1 MLSKRH
7 VFYLS
12 GFDPRGPSFYHDLYK
27 TESEYQVHA
36 QEISIAV
43 GKRTTPSKRLSRW
56 DITASANG
64 HAISTRY
71 DFLRWDDIVRQH
83 WTRNEGLLLLKT
95 LATFWLFLRTGLLAR
110 AWKAAW
116 KPTALFIYPTLF
128 LLLTLLLA
136 VAASW
141 AAHRHLTPAD
151 NPYWLREAVTLAVF
165 LTTLALGRLLS
176 ARTSAYWLLRLCN
189 FCGSYGQGRLACI
202 DERMAEFTE
211 IIASEISKGEA
222 DEYLVV
228 GHSVGAILAIP
239 VLAKMI
245 DSHKELAG
253 RNIALLTLGHCIPL
267 VSFLP
272 HARHFRESLNTVA
285 NASHI
290 CWIDFSS
297 PADPA
302 CFALVDPVGA
312 SGLSIAAPSIAR
324 PKLLNARFYKAMTES
339 RYRKLR
345 KDGKRMHFQYLMAG
359 DVPVE
364 YDYFALTAGELSLQE
379 RFRNTPGLTP
389 TYPR

>member
-1 MLSKRH
+1 M
-7 VFYLS
+7 
-12 GFDPRGPSFYHDLYK
+12 
-27 TESEYQVHA
+27 
-36 QEISIAV
+36 SIAV
-43 GKRTTPSKRLSRW
+43 GRRTTPSKRLSRW
-56 DITASANG
+56 DVTASSNG
-64 HAISTRY
+64 HLVSTRY
-71 DFLRWDDIVRQH
+71 DFLRWDDIIRLH

-128 LLLTLLLA
+128 LLLTLFLA
-136 VAASW
+136 VAAGW
-141 AAHRHLTPAD
+141 AAHRHLQLTGS
-151 NPYWLREAVTLAVF
+151 PYWLREIVTLAVF

-176 ARTSAYWLLRLCN
+176 AKTSAYWLLRLCN
-189 FCGSYGQGRLACI
+189 FCGKYGQGRLPCV

-211 IIASEISKGEA
+211 IIAAEINKGEA

-239 VLAKMI
+239 VLAKML
-245 DSHKELAG
+245 DDHKGLAD

-272 HARHFRESLNTVA
+272 HARQFREALSTVA
-285 NASHI
+285 NASHV

-312 SGLSIAAPSIAR
+312 SALTPAASAVGR
-324 PKLLNARFYKAMTES
+324 PKLLNARFYKAMSES

-359 DVPVE
+359 DVPGE
-364 YDYFALTAGELSLQE
+364 YDYFALTAGGLSLRE
-379 RFRNTPGLTP
+379 RFMNTPSLTP